1 MNEIDYLRLSVTDRC
16 NLNCFYCRP
25 DKNLVQLPP
34 KEILSFEEIV
44 KFLNLATHWG
54 IKHVRVTGGE
64 PLVRRNI
71 VSLVKML
78 SSVPGIEELTMTTNG
93 LRLAELAL
101 PLKEAGLSRINVS
114 LDSLDRRKFSEIT
127 GCDELGEVLR
137 GIAAARRVGLDPIKV
152 NMVLLKGFNEEEI
165 FHFVSF
171 ALENCLLVRF
181 IEHMPINEIG
191 GKRWYIPNTEVRE
204 RIQKKW
210 GPLEPVDS
218 SAGKGPAHY
227 FRVNKRQPTLG
238 FISPL
243 SEPFCDSC
251 NRLRLTAD
259 GKLRSCLL
267 SGFEVDLKGVLREGA
282 PRETMKELYE
292 KVIRNK
298 PKHHH
303 FEFPYSGRFMFEIGG

>member
-1 MNEIDYLRLSVTDRC
+1 
-16 NLNCFYCRP
+16 
-25 DKNLVQLPP
+25 
-34 KEILSFEEIV
+34 
-44 KFLNLATHWG
+44 
-54 IKHVRVTGGE
+54 
-64 PLVRRNI
+64 
-71 VSLVKML
+71 
-78 SSVPGIEELTMTTNG
+78 
-93 LRLAELAL
+93 
-101 PLKEAGLSRINVS
+101 
-114 LDSLDRRKFSEIT
+114 
-127 GCDELGEVLR
+127 
-137 GIAAARRVGLDPIKV
+137 
-152 NMVLLKGFNEEEI
+152 
-165 FHFVSF
+165 
-171 ALENCLLVRF
+171 
-181 IEHMPINEIG
+181 MPINEIG

-218 SAGKGPAHY
+218 SPGKGPAHY

-303 FEFPYSGRFMFEIGG
+303 FEFPYAGRFMFEIGG